1 MARGVEIQVVHEGT
15 IAEDVG
21 IETGDR
27 VIAINGENVN
37 DILDYR
43 YLVTDAKLEIL
54 IGKRDGEQWLVDIE
68 KEAGY
73 DLGIE
78 LEGFGKIRQC
88 ANKCLFCFVDQMPG
102 DMRDSLYVKDD
113 DYRHSFLYGNF
124 ITLTNVSR
132 FQLERIAKFRLSP
145 LYISVHTTNPALRE
159 QMLCSKTAGE
169 IMKQLQYL
177 ADHKISMHTQVVLCP
192 GVNDDTELIRT
203 IEDLARLW
211 PHVKSLA
218 VVPVGLTQ
226 HRQDLPAIME
236 VTSEKAR
243 AVIDIIEDKQHYY
256 LKKYG
261 SRFVFS
267 SDEFYLKARRKIPTR
282 ESYESFPQTENGVGL
297 TRLFLD
303 SWKEAINQELSMV
316 DDKPFY
322 VGTGYSM
329 APVMRFMLVDIVK
342 KFPEAHLKVV
352 TLDNHFFGR
361 SVTVTG
367 LITGQDVIKNMTQ
380 KLTPNERQEGTLLL
394 PSIML
399 KEDDNIFLDGL
410 TVAEVSEQ
418 LEMEVKL
425 VETDPHALLKALGFQ
440 SGH

>member
-1 MARGVEIQVVHEGT
+1 MARGVEILEVHKKT
-15 IAEDVG
+15 IAEEMG
-21 IETGDR
+21 IEAGDR
-27 VIAINGENVN
+27 VIAINNENVN

-43 YLVTDAKLEIL
+43 YLITDAKLEIL
-54 IGKRDGEQWLVDIE
+54 IEKRDGEQWLLDIE
-68 KEAGY
+68 KEPGHG
-73 DLGIE
+73 LGIE

-102 DMRDSLYVKDD
+102 EMRDSLYVKDD
-113 DYRHSFLYGNF
+113 DYRHSFLHGNF
-124 ITLTNVSR
+124 ITLTNVSE
-132 FQLERIAKFRLSP
+132 FQLERIAKLRLSP
-145 LYISVHTTNPALRE
+145 LYISVHTTNPGLRE
-159 QMLCSKTAGE
+159 QMLCSKTAKE

-192 GVNDDTELIRT
+192 GVNDGSELIRT
-203 IEDLARLW
+203 IEDLAGLW
-211 PHVKSLA
+211 PHVQSLA

-226 HRQDLPAIME
+226 HRQDLPDIME

-243 AVIDIIEDKQHYY
+243 AVIDIIEDKQHNYF
-256 LKKYG
+256 KKYG

-267 SDEFYLKARRKIPTR
+267 ADEFYLKARRKIPPR
-282 ESYESFPQTENGVGL
+282 ESYEDFSQTENGIGL

-303 SWKEAINQELSMV
+303 GWEEAMNREMTMV
-316 DDKPFY
+316 EDKPFY

-367 LITGQDVIKNMTQ
+367 LITGQDVIKNMAQ
-380 KLTPNERQEGTLLL
+380 KLTPNERQEGILLL
-394 PSIML
+394 PSVML
-399 KEDDNIFLDGL
+399 KKDDNIFLDGL

-440 SGH
+440 SEH